1 MNCVAIA
8 LFLKNYSL
16 VTAVYSSPFRADKI
30 QLIFRCIIAK
40 YKITIVT
47 NSIPISISLM
57 SRLHLLMII
66 RILVHREASLRHFAR
81 L

>member
-1 MNCVAIA
+1 M
-8 LFLKNYSL
+8 FLKNYSL
-16 VTAVYSSPFRADKI
+16 ATAVYSSPFRANKI

-40 YKITIVT
+40 YKIT
-47 NSIPISISLM
+47 NSILISISLM

-66 RILVHREASLRHFAR
+66 RILVHRGVPLRHFAR